1 MINSLFSYSL
11 SGIANAKRKFFF
23 LLPLVLML
31 SLSAYGQIITTVA
44 GNGTAGYTGDG
55 GPATAAELYY
65 DWQVATDNF
74 GNFFINDYYY
84 YGGIRKV
91 DAYGI
96 INRYAGNGTYGF
108 SGDGGPATAAQLSY
122 SEGICTDP
130 TGNLYI

>member
-74 GNFFINDYYY
+74 GNFFIND
-84 YGGIRKV
+84 
-91 DAYGI
+91 
-96 INRYAGNGTYGF
+96 
-108 SGDGGPATAAQLSY
+108 
-122 SEGICTDP
+122 
-130 TGNLYI
+130 